1 MSRVLKIA
9 IADDETD
16 LRDYLRETLSVL
28 GHQVVGVAAT
38 GRELVEQVR
47 STRPDL
53 VITDIKMPEIDGI
66 DAAIEIY
73 QDGPIPIILVSAYH
87 DRELVSRA
95 GESHVLAYLV
105 KPIGQQDL
113 ETAISIVMSRFEQF
127 QDLRRETDDLRQA
140 MEDRKIIER
149 AKGILMQRVGL
160 SEDEAYRRLNK
171 TARDG
176 NRKLRDVAQSILT
189 TEDLLRPGS
198 D

>member
-1 MSRVLKIA
+1 MSRSLRIV
-9 IADDETD
+9 IADDEAD
-16 LRDYLRETLSVL
+16 LRDYLSEALSVL
-28 GHQVVGVAAT
+28 GHEVVGVATT
-38 GRELVEQVR
+38 GRELVEQAR
-47 STRPDL
+47 TTQPDL

-66 DAAIEIY
+66 DAAVEIC
-73 QDGPIPIILVSAYH
+73 QHGPIPIILVSAYH
-87 DRELVSRA
+87 DHELISRA

-127 QDLRRETDDLRQA
+127 QDLRREAADLRQA
-140 MEDRKIIER
+140 MEDRKLIER
-149 AKGILMQRVGL
+149 AKGILMQRAGL

-176 NRKLRDVAQSILT
+176 NQKLRAVAQSILT
-189 TEDLLRPGS
+189 AEDLLRPGS

>member
-1 MSRVLKIA
+1 
-9 IADDETD
+9 
-16 LRDYLRETLSVL
+16 
-28 GHQVVGVAAT
+28 
-38 GRELVEQVR
+38 
-47 STRPDL
+47 
-53 VITDIKMPEIDGI
+53 
-66 DAAIEIY
+66 
-73 QDGPIPIILVSAYH
+73 
-87 DRELVSRA
+87 
-95 GESHVLAYLV
+95 
-105 KPIGQQDL
+105 
-113 ETAISIVMSRFEQF
+113 MSRFEQF

-189 TEDLLRPGS
+189 TEDLLRPSS

>member
-176 NRKLRDVAQSILT
+176 NRKLRDVA
-189 TEDLLRPGS
+189 
-198 D
+198 

>member
-1 MSRVLKIA
+1 MSGSLRIV
-9 IADDETD
+9 IADDEAD
-16 LRDYLRETLSVL
+16 LRDYLQETLSVL
-28 GHQVVGVAAT
+28 GHEVVGVATT
-38 GRELVEQVR
+38 GRELVEQAR
-47 STRPDL
+47 TTQPDL

-66 DAAIEIY
+66 DAAVEIC
-73 QDGPIPIILVSAYH
+73 QHGPIPIILVSAYH

-127 QDLRRETDDLRQA
+127 QDLRREAADLRQA

-149 AKGILMQRVGL
+149 AKGILMQRAGL
-160 SEDEAYRRLNK
+160 SEDDAYRRLNK

-176 NRKLRDVAQSILT
+176 NQKLRDVAQSILT
-189 TEDLLRPGS
+189 AENLLRPGS

>member
-9 IADDETD
+9 SADDETD

-189 TEDLLRPGS
+189 TEDLLRPSS

>member
-1 MSRVLKIA
+1 MSQSLRIL
-9 IADDETD
+9 IADDEAD
-16 LRDYLRETLSVL
+16 LRDSMRETLSVL
-28 GHQVVGVAAT
+28 GHEIVGVAAT
-38 GRELVEQVR
+38 GRELVDQAR
-47 STRPDL
+47 STKPDL
-53 VITDIKMPEIDGI
+53 VITDIKMPVIDGI
-66 DAAIEIY
+66 DAAIEIC

-113 ETAISIVMSRFEQF
+113 ETAISIVMRRFEQF
-127 QDLRRETDDLRQA
+127 QDLRREAADLRQA

-149 AKGILMQRVGL
+149 AKGILMQRAEL

-176 NRKLRDVAQSILT
+176 NRKLREVAQSILT
-189 TEDLLRPGS
+189 AEELLRPGS

>member
-1 MSRVLKIA
+1 MSSTLKIV
-9 IADDETD
+9 IADDEAD
-16 LRDYLRETLSVL
+16 LRDYLQETLSVL
-28 GHQVVGVAAT
+28 GHQVVGVATT
-38 GRELVEQVR
+38 GRELVELACTTQ
-47 STRPDL
+47 PDL
-53 VITDIKMPEIDGI
+53 VITDIKMPELDGI
-66 DAAIEIY
+66 DAAVEISR
-73 QDGPIPIILVSAYH
+73 DNPIPIILVSAYH

-127 QDLRRETDDLRQA
+127 QDLRREAADLRQA

-149 AKGILMQRVGL
+149 AKGILMQRAEL

-176 NRKLRDVAQSILT
+176 NQKLRDVAQSILT
-189 TEDLLRPGS
+189 AEDLLRPGP

>member
-189 TEDLLRPGS
+189 TEDLLRPSS

>member
-1 MSRVLKIA
+1 MSRSLKIV
-9 IADDETD
+9 IADDEAD
-16 LRDYLRETLSVL
+16 LRDYLQETLSVL
-28 GHQVVGVAAT
+28 GHQVVGVATT
-38 GRELVEQVR
+38 GRELVEQAR
-47 STRPDL
+47 TAQPDL

-66 DAAIEIY
+66 DAAVEICK
-73 QDGPIPIILVSAYH
+73 DSPIPIILVSAYH
-87 DRELVSRA
+87 DQELLSRA

-113 ETAISIVMSRFEQF
+113 ETAISIVMSRFDQF
-127 QDLRRETDDLRQA
+127 QDLRREADDLRQA
-140 MEDRKIIER
+140 MEDRKLIER
-149 AKGILMQRVGL
+149 AKGILMQRAEL

-189 TEDLLRPGS
+189 AEDLLRPGS